1 MARDITSRSQEKV
14 ELTLETIS
22 ALSLLADDVKNRVDE
37 LSTLGVVTLCPVVA
51 STRLAKDEVIRTEEL
66 AKWTGTDSVHGAGL
80 QVDENGTG
88 NPFVTGCL

>member
-37 LSTLGVVTLCPVVA
+37 LSTLGVVWMSET
-51 STRLAKDEVIRTEEL
+51 
-66 AKWTGTDSVHGAGL
+66 
-80 QVDENGTG
+80 
-88 NPFVTGCL
+88 

>member
-37 LSTLGVVTLCPVVA
+37 LSSLRVVTLRPVVT
-51 STRLAKDEVIRTEEL
+51 STGLAKDEVIGTEEL
-66 AKWTGTDSVHGAGL
+66 AEGTSTNGVHGTGL
-80 QVDENGTG
+80 KVD
-88 NPFVTGCL
+88 